1 MDQNR
6 LIDCRALLRAGKVRR
21 GLSRLEIVALVFM
34 ALLLATLVLPALL
47 QNRQSSRRHTCE
59 SRLTDVGL
67 TTLFVT
73 ELRIGK
79 HFPGYAN
86 EQAVDA
92 GGKRAKTG
100 WQFEL
105 LPFLA
110 RRAEVNLDGV
120 PKEGPL
126 NPLKLLPGPDKFGP
140 RQKFHE
146 AYGPAGPAETR
157 GKTPEFYLPEFMCP
171 EDPRTQQDKRLAWT
185 SYVANCGLPDK
196 ASKKYP
202 PDWPANGVFLEQFD
216 NRDPA
221 VFTSPQF
228 VEDHDGT
235 SYTMMLSENLDAG
248 LWTDSD
254 EAKVGF
260 LWAPGDTEGKHTPEC
275 PILFINQERERGD
288 GMVRFARPSS
298 HHAGGVLMMYC
309 DGRTKFI
316 NERLDYLIY
325 CTQMTSDGPNAKQP
339 GSDKLLD
346 PPYREV
352 RKQP

>member
-1 MDQNR
+1 MDLNCSINSR
-6 LIDCRALLRAGKVRR
+6 PWSHAGKLRR
-21 GLSRLEIVALVFM
+21 GISRLEIVALVCM
-34 ALLLATLVLPALL
+34 ALLLATLILPALL
-47 QNRQSSRRHTCE
+47 QNRMSSRRHTCE

-73 ELRIGK
+73 ELRTGK

-92 GGKRAKTG
+92 EGKQARTG

-110 RRAEVNLDGV
+110 RRVEVNLDEV
-120 PKEGPL
+120 SKVGPL
-126 NPLKLLPGPDKFGP
+126 NPLELLPGPDKFGP
-140 RQKFHE
+140 RQKFYE
-146 AYGPAGPAETR
+146 AYGSGGPAATR
-157 GKTPEFYLPEFMCP
+157 GKRPEFYLPEFMCP

-196 ASKKYP
+196 ASKMYP
-202 PDWPANGVFLEQFD
+202 PDWSANGVFLEQFD

-235 SYTMMLSENLDAG
+235 TYTMMLSENLDAG

-254 EAKVGF
+254 EAKIGF
-260 LWAPGDTEGKHTPEC
+260 LWALGDQVGNHTPEC
-275 PILFINQERERGD
+275 PVLFINQEREHGD
-288 GMVRFARPSS
+288 GTLRFARPSS

-316 NERLDYLIY
+316 NERLEYRIY
-325 CTQMTSDGPNAKQP
+325 CAQMSSDGQNTKQP
-339 GSDKLLD
+339 GSDKLLE

-352 RKQP
+352 RK